1 MGSLGGGAWWLV
13 VAAGKN
19 ADPEEYTF
27 VTAEHGR
34 AAETISATGTVQV
47 REVFPVGTEL
57 AGKVVEICADFNQ
70 VVEEGD
76 VLLRLD
82 DRAARQRLKQAD
94 VSVELARVA
103 LKQAEAERDTADKA
117 QERERTR
124 PAEVRRQADLDVV
137 ESQLR
142 SAQVAV
148 EAAVVRIREAEEAR
162 RQAELA
168 LEMTVVRV
176 PVLTSEVEGSS
187 GYTASTAR
195 NGVGALSPVTPIER
209 PKRSFVVL
217 ERNVT
222 LNQQLAPPQSGHLF
236 TLAGGLEQMQVLA
249 QVAEGDLTKIKQ
261 GLPVEFTVSG
271 AGDAEPV
278 FHGEV
283 AEIRLTPI
291 SDRGAVF
298 YKVLIDVQNEVNPAT
313 KEWRLRPGQ
322 TATVD
327 ILRRVH
333 ESVWK
338 MPSAALN
345 FQPEGELSGAARA
358 KLAAWQARPD
368 FAQWR
373 TVWTLGTDGKPQPLF
388 VRVGGKASN
397 GEPGVQD
404 SQFSEVLG
412 WEPEL
417 SPRPDAKDKATY
429 PRLIIGMPVAKKGG
443 LFNPPKIKL

>member
-13 VAAGKN
+13 AAAGKN

-34 AAETISATGTVQV
+34 AAETISATGTVQA

-94 VSVELARVA
+94 VSVELAQVA

-117 QERERTR
+117 YERERTR
-124 PAEVRRQADLDVV
+124 PVEVRRQADLDVV

-148 EAAVVRIREAEEAR
+148 EAAGVRIREAEEAR

-176 PVLTSEVEGSS
+176 PVLTPEVEGSS
-187 GYTASTAR
+187 GYTAASAR
-195 NGVGALSPVTPIER
+195 NGIGALSPKTPTER

-217 ERNVT
+217 ERKVT
-222 LNQQLAPPQSGHLF
+222 LNQQLAPPLSGHLF

-278 FHGEV
+278 FHGQVE
-283 AEIRLTPI
+283 EIRLTPI
-291 SDRGAVF
+291 NDRGAVF
-298 YKVLIDVQNEVNPAT
+298 T
-313 KEWRLRPGQ
+313 RC
-322 TATVD
+322 
-327 ILRRVH
+327 
-333 ESVWK
+333 
-338 MPSAALN
+338 
-345 FQPEGELSGAARA
+345 
-358 KLAAWQARPD
+358 
-368 FAQWR
+368 
-373 TVWTLGTDGKPQPLF
+373 
-388 VRVGGKASN
+388 
-397 GEPGVQD
+397 
-404 SQFSEVLG
+404 
-412 WEPEL
+412 
-417 SPRPDAKDKATY
+417 
-429 PRLIIGMPVAKKGG
+429 
-443 LFNPPKIKL
+443 